1 MPERI
6 SGRFYYYEPPIVGA
20 PDRFDGLKRYN
31 GGPIWKMQ
39 AVMDKAKPANS
50 PNRQYSMERTRN
62 IGIAAHIDA
71 GKTTTTERILFY
83 TGLIHKIG
91 DVDDGNTVT
100 DWMEQE
106 RERGITIT
114 AAAVTCFWTQK
125 KEDGL
130 YKTFTGVPYRVNI
143 IDTPGHVDFTAE
155 VERSMRVLDGAVAVF
170 CGVAGVQPQSETVW
184 RQATKYKVPRIAFVN
199 KMDRT
204 GANFENALNDMRKKL
219 NAYAYPIYLPI
230 GAEDKFAG
238 VIDVVNQKAIVWG
251 EGDVA
256 SEGLKY
262 EVKDI
267 PGELKEKARTAL
279 AELIDAVSN
288 KDDVIADLVLGDKPV
303 TPEALKAGIRR
314 LTCKIELVPV
324 LCGSAFKKKGVQPLV
339 DAVIDYLPS
348 PLDVPAAIGHEPDS
362 ETAIE
367 IPSDDNAKFCSLAFK
382 LWTDVYAGKLVFFRV
397 YSGQLKKGDTIYNPR
412 TRRRE
417 RISRLMVIQGSE
429 RKDIDHVYA
438 GDIAALVGVR
448 NITTGDTLCDEDFD
462 VALEPPTFPEPVI
475 SMAVEPKTKADRD
488 KMSEGLQRLA
498 EEDPTFRCFTNEET
512 GQLIIAG
519 MGELHLEIIRDRLF
533 REFKV
538 EANAGAPQLEY
549 RETITKAAEGEGKFI
564 RQSGGRGQYGHALV
578 TVQPNEKGKGVEVE
592 NKIVGGAIPK
602 EYIPAVIDG
611 IEEAIKGGVY
621 AGFQVIDIKVQIVDG
636 TFHEVDSN
644 ELAFKMAGIFA
655 LKDAFKKAHPIL
667 LEPIMKVEVTTPDE
681 YQGDL
686 LGDINR
692 RRGMITGIEAKSG
705 QTILNAQVPLA
716 EMFGY
721 ATAIRSL
728 SKGRASYSME
738 PLTFEQVPTSILNT
752 ILDSAKSKPAARS

>member
-1 MPERI
+1 
-6 SGRFYYYEPPIVGA
+6 
-20 PDRFDGLKRYN
+20 
-31 GGPIWKMQ
+31 
-39 AVMDKAKPANS
+39 MDKPKSVNS
-50 PNRQYSMERTRN
+50 PKRQYTMECTRN

-114 AAAVTCFWTQK
+114 SAAVTCFWTQK
-125 KEDGL
+125 KEEGL
-130 YKTFTGVPYRVNI
+130 AKSFAGIAHRINI

-219 NAYAYPIYLPI
+219 GAYAYPIQLPI
-230 GAEDKFAG
+230 GAEDKFEG

-251 EGDVA
+251 EGEVLN
-256 SEGLKY
+256 EGLKY
-262 EVKDI
+262 EATEI
-267 PGELKEKARTAL
+267 PDHLKEKAKIAL
-279 AELIDAVSN
+279 TELIDAVSN
-288 KDDVIADLVLGDKPV
+288 KDDAIAELVIEERPIEPLVL
-303 TPEALKAGIRR
+303 KAAIRR

-324 LCGSAFKKKGVQPLV
+324 LCGSAFKKKGVQPLI
-339 DAVIDYLPS
+339 DAVVDYLPS
-348 PLDVPAAIGHEPDS
+348 PLDIPAAEGTEPGTDNVVKV
-362 ETAIE
+362 EA
-367 IPSDDNAKFCSLAFK
+367 DDNNKFCSLAFK
-382 LWTDVYAGKLVFFRV
+382 LWTDTYAGKLVFFRV
-397 YSGQLKKGDTIYNPR
+397 YSGTLKKGETIYNPR
-412 TRRRE
+412 SRKRE
-417 RISRLMVIQGSE
+417 RVSRLMMIQGSE
-429 RKDIDHVYA
+429 RKDVDQVFS
-438 GDIAALVGVR
+438 GDIAALVGLR
-448 NITTGDTLCDEDFD
+448 NIWTGDTLCDEDFD
-462 VALEPPTFPEPVI
+462 VMLEPPTFPEPVI
-475 SMAVEPKTKADRD
+475 SMAIEPKTKADRD
-488 KMSEGLQRLA
+488 KMGEGLQRLA

-538 EANAGAPQLEY
+538 EANAGAPQIAY
-549 RETITKAAEGEGKFI
+549 RETITKPAEGEGKFI
-564 RQSGGRGQYGHALV
+564 RQSGGRGQYGHAIIQI
-578 TVQPNEKGKGVEVE
+578 QPNEKGKGVEIE
-592 NKIVGGAIPK
+592 NKIVGGAIPR

-611 IEEAIKGGVY
+611 IEEAIRGGVY
-621 AGFQVIDIKVQIVDG
+621 AGYQVIDLKAQIVDG

-655 LKDAFKKAHPIL
+655 LKDAFKKANPIL

-692 RRGMITGIEAKSG
+692 RRGTITGIEAKSG
-705 QTILNAQVPLA
+705 QTILNAEVPLA

-738 PLTFEQVPTSILNT
+738 PLTFEQVPSSILNT
-752 ILDSAKSKPAARS
+752 ILDSAKSKQPPRS

>member
-1 MPERI
+1 MSAVVENAK
-6 SGRFYYYEPPIVGA
+6 SVNA
-20 PDRFDGLKRYN
+20 PDR
-31 GGPIWKMQ
+31 
-39 AVMDKAKPANS
+39 
-50 PNRQYSMERTRN
+50 QYTLERTRN

-114 AAAVTCFWTQK
+114 SAAVTCFWVQRQTK
-125 KEDGL
+125 PNEDQIF
-130 YKTFTGVPYRVNI
+130 KSFNDVPHRINI

-204 GANFENALNDMRKKL
+204 GANFENALNDMRTKL
-219 NAYAYPIYLPI
+219 KAYAYPVCLPI
-230 GAEDKFAG
+230 GAEDKFEG

-251 EGDVA
+251 PGDVPN
-256 SEGLKY
+256 EGLNF
-262 EVKDI
+262 EIKDI
-267 PGELKEKARTAL
+267 PAEHQERAKAAL

-288 KDDVIADLVLGDKPV
+288 KDDEIAELVIEEKPV
-303 TPEALKAGIRR
+303 TPQLLKAAIRR
-314 LTCKIELVPV
+314 LTCKIEFVPV
-324 LCGSAFKKKGVQPLV
+324 LCGSAFKKKGVQTLV
-339 DAVIDYLPS
+339 DAVVDYLPS
-348 PLDVPAAIGHEPDS
+348 PLDIPPAEGTVPGTDEAVKV
-362 ETAIE
+362 ETTDH
-367 IPSDDNAKFCSLAFK
+367 SKFCSLAFK
-382 LWTDVYAGKLVFFRV
+382 LWTDPYAGKLVFFRV
-397 YSGQLKKGDTIYNPR
+397 YSGSLKKGDTIYNPR
-412 TRRRE
+412 TRKRE
-417 RISRLMVIQGSE
+417 RVSRLMVIQGNE
-429 RKDIDHVYA
+429 RKDIDQVYS
-438 GDIAALVGVR
+438 GDIAALVGLR
-448 NITTGDTLCDEDFD
+448 NITTGDTLCDEEFD
-462 VALEPPTFPEPVI
+462 VTLEPPTFPEPVI

-488 KMSEGLQRLA
+488 KMSEGLQRLS

-538 EANAGAPQLEY
+538 EANAGAPQIAY
-549 RETITKAAEGEGKFI
+549 RETITKPADGEGKFI
-564 RQSGGRGQYGHALV
+564 RQSGGRGQYGHACIKI
-578 TVQPNEKGKGVEVE
+578 QPNEKGKGIEIE
-592 NKIVGGAIPK
+592 NEIVGGAIPK

-611 IEEAIKGGVY
+611 IEEAIKGGVL
-621 AGFQVIDIKVQIVDG
+621 AGYQVIDLKAQVVDG

-655 LKDAFKKAHPIL
+655 LKDAFKKAGPIL
-667 LEPIMKVEVTTPDE
+667 LEPVMKVEVTTPDE

-692 RRGMITGIEAKSG
+692 RRGVIQGIDMKAG

-738 PLTFEQVPTSILNT
+738 PLTFEQVPNSVLTT
-752 ILDSAKSKPAARS
+752 ILDSAKSRPAART

>member
-1 MPERI
+1 MADDI
-6 SGRFYYYEPPIVGA
+6 NKTLNA
-20 PDRFDGLKRYN
+20 PDR
-31 GGPIWKMQ
+31 
-39 AVMDKAKPANS
+39 
-50 PNRQYSMERTRN
+50 QYPLERTRN

-114 AAAVTCFWTQK
+114 SAAVTCFWTQK
-125 KEDGL
+125 TAKPGEDKI
-130 YKTFTGVPYRVNI
+130 YKAFNNIPHRINI

-184 RQATKYKVPRIAFVN
+184 RQATKYHVPRIAFVN
-199 KMDRT
+199 KMDRI
-204 GANFENALNDMRKKL
+204 GANFANALNDMRTKL
-219 NAYAYPIYLPI
+219 RAYAFPIFLPL
-230 GAEDKFAG
+230 GEGPTEAEGKAVEGGFEG
-238 VIDVVNQKAIVWG
+238 VIDLVNQKVIFWG
-251 EGDVA
+251 PTEA
-256 SEGLKY
+256 NEGLNY
-262 EVKDI
+262 EIKDI
-267 PGELKEKARTAL
+267 PPEHQERAQAAL

-288 KDDVIADLVLGDKPV
+288 KDDAIAEMVLDEKPIDAA
-303 TPEALKAGIRR
+303 TLKAAIRR

-324 LCGSAFKKKGVQPLV
+324 LCGSAFKKKGVQVLV
-339 DAVIDYLPS
+339 DAVVDYLPG
-348 PLDVPAAIGHEPDS
+348 PLDIPPAEGHELGTDVVVKVPTTDH
-362 ETAIE
+362 
-367 IPSDDNAKFCSLAFK
+367 AKFCSLAFK
-382 LWTDVYAGKLVFFRV
+382 LWTDPFAGKLVFFRV
-397 YSGQLKKGDTIYNPR
+397 YSGQLKKGDNIYNPR
-412 TRRRE
+412 TRKRE
-417 RISRLMVIQGSE
+417 RVSRLMVIQGSE
-429 RKDIDHVYA
+429 RKDINEVYA
-438 GDIAALVGVR
+438 GDIAALVGLR
-448 NITTGDTLCDEDFD
+448 NITTGDTLCDEEFD
-462 VALEPPTFPEPVI
+462 VTLEPPTFPEPVI
-475 SMAVEPKTKADRD
+475 SMAVEPKTKQDRD

-512 GQLIIAG
+512 SQLIIAG
-519 MGELHLEIIRDRLF
+519 MGELHLEIIIDRLK

-538 EANAGAPQLEY
+538 DANTGAPQIAY
-549 RETITKAAEGEGKFI
+549 RETVTKAAEGEGKFI
-564 RQSGGRGQYGHALV
+564 RQSGGRGQYGHACITLE
-578 TVQPNEKGKGVEVE
+578 PNEKGKGVEVL
-592 NKIVGGAIPK
+592 NKVVGGAIPK

-611 IEEAIKGGVY
+611 IEEAIHSGVY
-621 AGFQVIDIKVQIVDG
+621 AGYQVIDIKVHVVDG
-636 TFHEVDSN
+636 SFHEVDSN

-655 LKDAFKKAHPIL
+655 LKDAFKKAGPIL

-686 LGDINR
+686 LGDVNR
-692 RRGMITGIEAKSG
+692 RRGIINGIDAKSG

-738 PLTFEQVPTSILNT
+738 PLTFEQVPNSVLST
-752 ILDSAKSKPAARS
+752 ILDTANKRPAART

>member
-1 MPERI
+1 
-6 SGRFYYYEPPIVGA
+6 
-20 PDRFDGLKRYN
+20 
-31 GGPIWKMQ
+31 MQ
-39 AVMDKAKPANS
+39 AVTEKKPVNS
-50 PNRQYSMERTRN
+50 PSRQYTMECTRN

-114 AAAVTCFWTQK
+114 SAAVTCFWTQK
-125 KEDGL
+125 KEEGL
-130 YKTFTGVPYRVNI
+130 EKTYAAIPHRVNI

-219 NAYAYPIYLPI
+219 NAYAFPIYLPI
-230 GAEDKFAG
+230 GAEENFEG
-238 VIDVVNQKAIVWG
+238 VIDIVNQKAVVWG
-251 EGDVA
+251 PGDIA
-256 SEGLKY
+256 NEGLKY
-262 EVKDI
+262 EIQDI
-267 PGELKEKARTAL
+267 PDGLKEKAATAL
-279 AELIDAVSN
+279 RDLIDAVSN
-288 KDDVIADLVLGDKPV
+288 KDDVIAELVLEEKPIDPL
-303 TPEALKAGIRR
+303 TLKAAIRR

-324 LCGSAFKKKGVQPLV
+324 LCGSAFKKKGVQTLI
-339 DAVIDYLPS
+339 DAVVDYLPS
-348 PLDVPAAIGHEPDS
+348 PMDIPAAEGLEPGTENVVKVDPDDS
-362 ETAIE
+362 
-367 IPSDDNAKFCSLAFK
+367 NKFCSLAFK
-382 LWTDVYAGKLVFFRV
+382 LWTDPYAGKLVFFRV
-397 YSGQLKKGDTIYNPR
+397 YSGALKKGDTIYNPR
-412 TRRRE
+412 TRKRE

-429 RKDIDHVYA
+429 RKDIDQVFS
-438 GDIAALVGVR
+438 GDIAALVGLR
-448 NITTGDTLCDEDFD
+448 NITTGDTLCDENFD
-462 VALEPPTFPEPVI
+462 VTLEPPTFPEPVI

-488 KMSEGLQRLA
+488 KLSEGLQRLA

-512 GQLIIAG
+512 SQLIIAG
-519 MGELHLEIIRDRLF
+519 MGELHLEIIIDRLK

-538 EANAGAPQLEY
+538 DASTGAPQIAY
-549 RETITKAAEGEGKFI
+549 RETITKGADGEGKFI
-564 RQSGGRGQYGHALV
+564 RQSGGRGQYGHAIIRLE
-578 TVQPNEKGKGVEVE
+578 PNEKGKGIEILNE
-592 NKIVGGAIPK
+592 IVGGSIPR
-602 EYIPAVIDG
+602 EYIPAVQDG
-611 IEEAIKGGVY
+611 IEEAIRGGVY
-621 AGFQVIDIKVQIVDG
+621 AGYQVIDVKVAIVDG

-655 LKDAFKKAHPIL
+655 LKDAFKKAGPIL

-692 RRGMITGIEAKSG
+692 RRGTIIGIEAKGG
-705 QTILNAQVPLA
+705 QTILNANVPLA

-738 PLTFEQVPTSILNT
+738 PLTFEQVPNSVLAT
-752 ILDSAKSKPAARS
+752 ILDSAKSKPAART

>member
-1 MPERI
+1 
-6 SGRFYYYEPPIVGA
+6 
-20 PDRFDGLKRYN
+20 
-31 GGPIWKMQ
+31 MQ
-39 AVMDKAKPANS
+39 EKSPVNS
-50 PNRQYSMERTRN
+50 PNRQYTLERTRN

-91 DVDDGNTVT
+91 DVDDGHTVT

-114 AAAVTCFWTQK
+114 SAAVTCFWTQK
-125 KEDGL
+125 QEEGL
-130 YKTFTGVPYRVNI
+130 TKSFAGVPHRINI

-184 RQATKYKVPRIAFVN
+184 RQATKYNVPRIAFVN
-199 KMDRT
+199 KMDRI
-204 GANFENALNDMRKKL
+204 GANFDNALNDMRTKL
-219 NAYAYPIYLPI
+219 RAYAFPIFLPL
-230 GAEDKFAG
+230 GQGPTEAEGKPVTGGFEG
-238 VIDVVNQKAIVWG
+238 VIDVVNQKVIYWG
-251 EGDVA
+251 PTEA
-256 SEGLKY
+256 NEGLNY
-262 EVKDI
+262 EIKDI
-267 PGELKEKARTAL
+267 APEDKERAEAAL

-288 KDDVIADLVLGDKPV
+288 KDDAIAEMVLEEKPIDAP
-303 TPEALKAGIRR
+303 TLKAAIRR
-314 LTCKIELVPV
+314 LTCKIEMVPV
-324 LCGSAFKKKGVQPLV
+324 LCGSAFKKKAVQVLV
-339 DAVIDYLPS
+339 DAVVDYLPS
-348 PLDVPAAIGHEPDS
+348 PLDVPGAEGLEPGTENVVHV
-362 ETAIE
+362 ETT
-367 IPSDDNAKFCSLAFK
+367 DNNKFCSLAFK
-382 LWTDVYAGKLVFFRV
+382 LWTDPYAGKLVFFRV

-412 TRRRE
+412 TRKRE
-417 RISRLMVIQGSE
+417 RVSRLMVIQGSE
-429 RKDIDHVYA
+429 RKDINEVYA
-438 GDIAALVGVR
+438 GDIAALVGLR

-462 VALEPPTFPEPVI
+462 VTLEPPTFPEPVI
-475 SMAVEPKTKADRD
+475 SMAVEPKTKQDRD

-519 MGELHLEIIRDRLF
+519 MGELHLEIIVDRLK

-538 EANAGAPQLEY
+538 EANVGAPQIAY
-549 RETITKAAEGEGKFI
+549 RETITKPAEGEGKFI
-564 RQSGGRGQYGHALV
+564 RQSGGRGQYGHACIKIE
-578 TVQPNEKGKGVEVE
+578 PNEKGKGVEIN
-592 NKIVGGAIPK
+592 NKIVGGSIPK

-611 IEEAIKGGVY
+611 IEDAIRSGVY
-621 AGFQVIDIKVQIVDG
+621 AGYQIIDVKAQVVDG
-636 TFHEVDSN
+636 SFHEVDSN

-655 LKDAFKKAHPIL
+655 FKDAVKQAGPIL

-692 RRGMITGIEAKSG
+692 RRGIINGIEAKQG
-705 QTILNAQVPLA
+705 QTVLNAQVPLA

-738 PLTFEQVPTSILNT
+738 PLTFEQVPSSVEKT
-752 ILDSAKSKPAARS
+752 ILDTAAKRPAART

>member
-1 MPERI
+1 M
-6 SGRFYYYEPPIVGA
+6 
-20 PDRFDGLKRYN
+20 D
-31 GGPIWKMQ
+31 
-39 AVMDKAKPANS
+39 AVMEKPKSVNS
-50 PNRQYSMERTRN
+50 PNRQYTMERTRN

-83 TGLIHKIG
+83 TGLIHKMG

-114 AAAVTCFWTQK
+114 SAATTCYWTQK
-125 KEDGL
+125 DDGIT
-130 YKTFTGVPYRVNI
+130 KSFVGIPHRVNI

-204 GANFENALNDMRKKL
+204 GANFENAVNEMRKKL
-219 NAYAYPIYLPI
+219 GAYAHPVLLPI
-230 GAEDKFAG
+230 GKEDYFKG
-238 VIDVVNQKAIVWG
+238 VIDVVNQKAIIYDDNDEV
-251 EGDVA
+251 
-256 SEGLKY
+256 GLKY
-262 EVKDI
+262 TVGEI
-267 PGELKEKARTAL
+267 PAEDKERAKAAL

-288 KDDVIADLVLGDKPV
+288 KDDTIAEMVIEEKPIAPLVL
-303 TPEALKAGIRR
+303 KAAIRR
-314 LTCKIELVPV
+314 LTCKIEFVPV
-324 LCGSAFKKKGVQPLV
+324 VCGSAFKKKGVQPLV

-348 PLDVPAAIGHEPDS
+348 PLDIPPAVGHEPGNP
-362 ETAIE
+362 ETLVEVPA
-367 IPSDDNAKFCSLAFK
+367 DDTAKFCSLAFK
-382 LWTDVYAGKLVFFRV
+382 LWRDPYVGKLVFFRV
-397 YSGQLKKGDTIYNPR
+397 YSGQLKKGDVIYNPR
-412 TRRRE
+412 TRKRE
-417 RISRLMVIQGSE
+417 RVSRVMMLQADK
-429 RKDIDHVYA
+429 RIDVETTYA
-438 GDIAALVGVR
+438 GDIAALVGLR
-448 NITTGDTLCDEDFD
+448 NITTGDTLCQEEFD
-462 VALEPPTFPEPVI
+462 VSLEPPTFPEPVI
-475 SMAVEPKTKADRD
+475 SMAVEPKTKADRER
-488 KMSEGLQRLA
+488 MGEGLQQLA

-519 MGELHLEIIRDRLF
+519 MGELHLEILRDRLF

-538 EANAGAPQLEY
+538 EANAGAPQIAY

-578 TVQPNEKGKGVEVE
+578 TIEPMARGKGVEIE
-592 NKIVGGAIPK
+592 NEIVGGAIPK
-602 EYIPAVIDG
+602 EFIPAVIDG
-611 IEEAIKGGVY
+611 IEEAIKGGVLANY
-621 AGFQVIDIKVQIVDG
+621 PMVDLKVAVVDG
-636 TFHEVDSN
+636 TFHEVDSS

-655 LKDAFKKAHPIL
+655 LKDAVKKANPIL

-692 RRGMITGIEAKSG
+692 RRGKIVAIEAKN
-705 QTILNAQVPLA
+705 NATYLYAEVPLA
-716 EMFGY
+716 ELFGY

-738 PLTFEQVPTSILNT
+738 PLAFEPVPSSIMAT
-752 ILDSAKSKPAARS
+752 ILDSVVKKPART

>member
-1 MPERI
+1 MAEAVI
-6 SGRFYYYEPPIVGA
+6 E
-20 PDRFDGLKRYN
+20 N
-31 GGPIWKMQ
+31 GN
-39 AVMDKAKPANS
+39 PANS
-50 PNRQYSMERTRN
+50 PNRQYTLERTRN

-106 RERGITIT
+106 KERGITIT
-114 AAAVTCFWTQK
+114 SAAVTCFWTQK
-125 KEDGL
+125 ATKPGEDKL
-130 YKTFTGVPYRVNI
+130 NKSFLNIPHRINI

-204 GANFENALNDMRKKL
+204 GANFDNALNDMRKKL
-219 NAYAYPIYLPI
+219 NAYAFPIFLPI
-230 GAEDKFAG
+230 GAEDQFLG
-238 VIDVVNQKAIVWG
+238 VIDVVSQKAIVWG
-251 EGDVA
+251 PGDVPN
-256 SEGLKY
+256 EGLNY
-262 EVKDI
+262 EVTDI
-267 PGELKEKARTAL
+267 PAEHKARAEAAL

-288 KDDVIADLVLGDKPV
+288 KDDVIAEMVLEEKPID
-303 TPEALKAGIRR
+303 TLSLKAAIRR

-324 LCGSAFKKKGVQPLV
+324 LCGSAFKKKGVQVLV
-339 DAVIDYLPS
+339 DAVVDYLPS
-348 PLDVPAAIGHEPDS
+348 PIDIPQAEGHEPGT
-362 ETAIE
+362 ENKVVVA
-367 IPSDDNAKFCSLAFK
+367 SDDRAKFCSLAFK
-382 LWTDVYAGKLVFFRV
+382 LWTDPYAGKLVFFRV
-397 YSGQLKKGDTIYNPR
+397 YSGQLKKGDSIYNPR
-412 TRRRE
+412 TRKRE
-417 RISRLMVIQGSE
+417 RVSRLMVIQGSE
-429 RKDIDHVYA
+429 RKDVDVAYS
-438 GDIAALVGVR
+438 GDIAALVGLR
-448 NITTGDTLCDEDFD
+448 NITTGDTLCDEEFD

-475 SMAVEPKTKADRD
+475 SMAVEPKTKQDRD

-519 MGELHLEIIRDRLF
+519 MGELHLEIICDRLK

-538 EANAGAPQLEY
+538 EANSGAPQIAY
-549 RETITKAAEGEGKFI
+549 RETITKDAEGEGKFI

-592 NKIVGGAIPK
+592 NKVVGGAIPK
-602 EYIPAVIDG
+602 EYIPAVING
-611 IEEAIKGGVY
+611 IEEAIKSGVY
-621 AGFQVIDIKVQIVDG
+621 AGYQVIDIKVQVVDG
-636 TFHEVDSN
+636 SFHEVDSN

-655 LKDAFKKAHPIL
+655 LKDAFKKAGPIL
-667 LEPIMKVEVTTPDE
+667 LEPIMKVEATTPSE
-681 YQGDL
+681 YQGDIV
-686 LGDINR
+686 GDISR
-692 RRGMITGIEAKSG
+692 RRGAIENIDAKFG
-705 QTILNAQVPLA
+705 QVAVNARVPLA

-721 ATAIRSL
+721 STAIRSL

-738 PLTFEQVPTSILNT
+738 PFSFEQVPNSVLTT
-752 ILDSAKSKPAARS
+752 ILDQAAKKPAARS